1 MNWNNVKI
9 PKSISRQFIAGNV
22 NQEWGWLNKFSI
34 DHNRSK
40 NPKTSMPTAGEATRE
55 PYTLQKDS
63 QTEKTLALKD
73 PAIIIPTQ
81 ATQRL
86 DILSH

>member
-63 QTEKTLALKD
+63 QTEKTLA
-73 PAIIIPTQ
+73 
-81 ATQRL
+81 
-86 DILSH
+86 H